1 MTAINPKE
9 PFGLRMHT
17 NKVKIDVLIILVFAL
32 LGTTH
37 INAQSP
43 DAFPSFEKMQQEARE
58 FNKTVA
64 DEEMVKFFELIFKY
78 HPKNLADFQSHSPE
92 ERKAFLAMHRD
103 MANEAG
109 VEIST
114 LRGLSE
120 DELRQI
126 DEIAKWDAEAAI
138 LAEDA
143 LSRLQNYSTEEY
155 RTIVDEAVQMI
166 SKFDPS
172 SADHLKRQTFT
183 DDFPKGL
190 AFIKPDMIHVGED
203 WCVIFLQKGI
213 GRGIGYNIAQSD
225 SGEWT
230 IAWFNEY
237 ADWGRTPIDLEHP
250 EPEST
255 N

>member
-1 MTAINPKE
+1 MTATDPIQ
-9 PFGLRMHT
+9 PFGLRMYKS
-17 NKVKIDVLIILVFAL
+17 KVKTEILLILVFAL

-37 INAQSP
+37 TYAQSP
-43 DAFPSFEKMQQEARE
+43 DAFPSFEEMRQEARE
-58 FNKTVA
+58 FNKTVT
-64 DEEMVKFFELIFKY
+64 DEEMVEFFELIFKY
-78 HPKNLADFQSHSPE
+78 HPENLADFQSHSPE

-120 DELRQI
+120 DELRQM

-143 LSRLQNYSTEEY
+143 LSRLENYSTEEY

-166 SKFDPS
+166 SNFDPS
-172 SADHLKRQTFT
+172 SADHLERQTFV
-183 DDFPKGL
+183 DDFPEGL

-203 WCVIFLQKGI
+203 WCVIYLQKGI
-213 GRGIGYNIAQSD
+213 GRGIGYNISQSD

-237 ADWGRTPIDLEHP
+237 ADWGRTPIDIEHP
-250 EPEST
+250 EQAST

>member
-1 MTAINPKE
+1 
-9 PFGLRMHT
+9 MHT

>member
-1 MTAINPKE
+1 MNT
-9 PFGLRMHT
+9 R
-17 NKVKIDVLIILVFAL
+17 KVKAEILLVLVFAL
-32 LGTTH
+32 LGATH

-43 DAFPSFEKMQQEARE
+43 DAFPSFEEMQQEARE
-58 FNKTVA
+58 FNKTVT

-92 ERKAFLAMHRD
+92 ERKAFLTMHRD
-103 MANEAG
+103 MADQAG
-109 VEIST
+109 IEIST
-114 LRGLSE
+114 LRGLGE
-120 DELRQI
+120 DELRQMNG
-126 DEIAKWDAEAAI
+126 IAKWDAEAAI

-155 RTIVDEAVQMI
+155 RTIVEEAVQMV
-166 SKFDPS
+166 SNFAPS
-172 SADHLKRQTFT
+172 SADHLERQTFI
-183 DDFPKGL
+183 DGFPEGL

-203 WCVIFLQKGI
+203 WCVIYLQKGI
-213 GRGIGYNIAQSD
+213 GSGIGYHIAQSD

-250 EPEST
+250 EPASK

>member
-1 MTAINPKE
+1 M
-9 PFGLRMHT
+9 
-17 NKVKIDVLIILVFAL
+17 LVVAL
-32 LGTTH
+32 LGTTL
-37 INAQSP
+37 INAKSP
-43 DAFPSFEKMQQEARE
+43 GASPSFEEMQQEARE
-58 FNKTVA
+58 SNKTVT
-64 DEEMVKFFELIFKY
+64 DEEMVEFFELIFKY

-109 VEIST
+109 FEIST

-120 DELRQI
+120 DELRGM
-126 DEIAKWDAEAAI
+126 DEIAKWDAQAAI
-138 LAEDA
+138 RAEDA
-143 LSRLQNYSTEEY
+143 LSRLQNYSAEEY

-166 SKFDPS
+166 SNFDSS

-183 DDFPKGL
+183 DDFPEGL
-190 AFIKPDMIHVGED
+190 AFIEPDLIHVGED
-203 WCVIFLQKGI
+203 WCVIYLQKGI
-213 GRGIGYNIAQSD
+213 GSGIGYNIAKSE

-237 ADWGRTPIDLEHP
+237 ADWGRTPIDLERP
-250 EPEST
+250 EPAST

>member
-1 MTAINPKE
+1 MTPTDPIQ

-17 NKVKIDVLIILVFAL
+17 SKVKTKILPTLVLAL

-37 INAQSP
+37 IFAQSP
-43 DAFPSFEKMQQEARE
+43 DAFPSFEEMQQEARE
-58 FNKTVA
+58 FNKTVT
-64 DEEMVKFFELIFKY
+64 DEEMIAFFELIFKY
-78 HPKNLADFQSHSPE
+78 HPKNLADFQGQSPE

-120 DELRQI
+120 DELRQM

-143 LSRLQNYSTEEY
+143 LSRLQHYSTEEY
-155 RTIVDEAVQMI
+155 RTIVDEAVQMM
-166 SKFDPS
+166 SSFDPA
-172 SADHLKRQTFT
+172 SADHLERQTFT
-183 DDFPKGL
+183 DNFPEGL
-190 AFIKPDMIHVGED
+190 AFIKPDMILVGED
-203 WCVIFLQKGI
+203 WCVIYLQKGI
-213 GRGIGYNIAQSD
+213 GRGIGYNITQSD

-237 ADWGRTPIDLEHP
+237 ADWGRTPIDLEQP
-250 EPEST
+250 EQAST